1 MRCEGLARL
10 RGPVTAITRDTSTGA
25 LVDSIRVE
33 CKVAQRHGYD
43 TGLEPQEE
51 MLENFV
57 AARAVFGMSLSFH
70 ILVASLGVV
79 APFMLF
85 VS

>member
-1 MRCEGLARL
+1 M
-10 RGPVTAITRDTSTGA
+10 
-25 LVDSIRVE
+25 VDSIRVE

-70 ILVASLGVV
+70 ILFASLGVV
-79 APFMLF
+79 PFMLL

>member
-1 MRCEGLARL
+1 
-10 RGPVTAITRDTSTGA
+10 
-25 LVDSIRVE
+25 
-33 CKVAQRHGYD
+33 
-43 TGLEPQEE
+43 

-70 ILVASLGVV
+70 ILFASLGVV
-79 APFMLF
+79 PFMLL

>member
-1 MRCEGLARL
+1 
-10 RGPVTAITRDTSTGA
+10 
-25 LVDSIRVE
+25 
-33 CKVAQRHGYD
+33 
-43 TGLEPQEE
+43 

-70 ILVASLGVV
+70 ILFASLGVV
-79 APFMLF
+79 APFMLL